1 MDALKQENLTKMV
14 NKYFGSW
21 QGQEIRESLGDTWQV
36 ASGLALCAYE
46 EG

>member
-21 QGQEIRESLGDTWQV
+21 QGQEISD
-36 ASGLALCAYE
+36 SH
-46 EG
+46 